1 MKMAKMRRRKSLS
14 RGTAPSRT
22 ASETGLIWLPE
33 PRLLFGSGQAVE
45 DPRDG
50 LSLFGPLDKGRP
62 YGIRSGVIGTPSG
75 IALFKRWLQWIQGPV
90 ESIKA
95 SIARPPFPGF
105 EAAFR
110 IPWNTE
116 PLLALEIPVEE
127 LTSHMYL
134 DDRHRRIFET
144 VNVYTD
150 RIEKALQSEEAK
162 PDLWFIVI
170 PSDVWKYGR
179 PKSNVA
185 PALRQEALKH
195 FTSVRQ
201 AKEHLIAPSLFEE
214 RNEAAAAYA
223 YQEHF
228 RNQLKS
234 KLLKH
239 KVATQ
244 IVREPTLQNI
254 LKPTDEGF
262 KSSIAIVQPAIA
274 WHLST
279 AAFYKAGG
287 RPWKVDGVREGVC
300 YVGLVFKQED
310 RAGDPRNAC
319 CAAQMFLASGD
330 GVVFK
335 GAVGPW
341 YSPDTGDFHVSRTAA
356 HELVRK
362 AIDAYKDANNQTPPR
377 ELFLHG
383 RVRFN
388 WEEWR
393 GFEQAAKA
401 SNIEVVGVKIRDSS
415 GLKLYRWGD
424 NPVLRG
430 TALLRDDRSAFLWTR
445 GWTPRLQTY
454 VGRGVPNP
462 LSVDVTHGNAPIKTV
477 LQDVLALT
485 KLNYNACVFG
495 DGVPITL
502 KFADNVGEVLTA
514 GPVAPDVPLPFM
526 YYI

>member
-1 MKMAKMRRRKSLS
+1 MA
-14 RGTAPSRT
+14 
-22 ASETGLIWLPE
+22 ASSGTGLVWLPE
-33 PRLLFGSGQAVE
+33 PRLLFGSDQSVE

-50 LSLFGPLDKGRP
+50 LTLFGPLDKGRP
-62 YGIRSGVIGTPSG
+62 YGIRTGVLGTATG
-75 IALFKRWLQWIQGPV
+75 IALFKRWLQWLQGPV

-110 IPWNTE
+110 IPWDPNPQLTIE
-116 PLLALEIPVEE
+116 IQADELA
-127 LTSHMYL
+127 SHMYL
-134 DDRHRRIFET
+134 DDRHQRIFET
-144 VNVYTD
+144 VNVYTS
-150 RIEKALQSEEAK
+150 RIEKALQSEETK
-162 PDLWFIVI
+162 PDVWFIVI

-179 PKSNVA
+179 PKSNVT
-185 PALRQEALKH
+185 PALRQETLKH

-201 AKEHLIAPSLFEE
+201 AKEHLVSPSLFQE
-214 RNEAAAAYA
+214 RNEAAEPYA
-223 YQEHF
+223 FQEHF
-228 RNQLKS
+228 RNQLKAR
-234 KLLKH
+234 LLKH

-244 IVREPTLQNI
+244 VVREPTLQNI
-254 LKPTDEGF
+254 LKPADEGF
-262 KSSIAIVQPAIA
+262 KPGVAIVQPAIA

-279 AAFYKAGG
+279 AAFYKSGG
-287 RPWKVDGVREGVC
+287 RPWKVAGVREGVC
-300 YVGLVFKQED
+300 YVGLVFKQET
-310 RAGDPRNAC
+310 RAGDLRNAC

-341 YSPDTGDFHVSRTAA
+341 YSPETRDFHVSTAA
-356 HELVRK
+356 AHDLVRK
-362 AIDAYKDANNQTPPR
+362 AIDAYKDANDQRPPK

-393 GFEQAAKA
+393 GFEQGAKPT
-401 SNIEVVGVKIRDSS
+401 NTEVVGVKIREAS
-415 GLKLYRWGD
+415 GLKLFRWGD
-424 NPVLRG
+424 NPILRG
-430 TALLRDDRSAFLWTR
+430 TALIRDDRSAFLWTK

-462 LSVDVTHGNAPIKTV
+462 LGIDVTHGNAPIRTV

-485 KLNYNACVFG
+485 KLNYNACVFA
-495 DGVPITL
+495 DGIPITL
-502 KFADNVGEVLTA
+502 KFADHVGEVLTA
-514 GPVAPDVPLPFM
+514 GPVIPDVPLPFM